1 MHTKKIF
8 SAVAAILF
16 FALAHT
22 VLAVPPNPVPILT
35 GLAPTSTTA
44 GGAGFTLMLTGTKFV
59 VASVVQWNGSPRAT
73 TLVTSSTLTA
83 AITTIDL
90 ANAGTSSLAIQNPT
104 PGGGISGAMVFTIN
118 PPLPPTNAVG
128 FIFANVTSSAI
139 VGSDVTFTIEAVNAS
154 GTVDTSFE
162 QGVTLTVG
170 GSGSGGGL
178 VAIVNGIGSATVA
191 DNTAETIALGL
202 EDSQSTGLDVS
213 ASATIVFTSNPGA
226 PILPPAP
233 TGEGPSPE
241 TVATGIQPTIAIT
254 FSGMAYLGASVTV
267 IRKDLG
273 LQAAPITEA
282 IPAAADGSF
291 LVELNNVVRLTG
303 QTYLLSFIDKN
314 GLVAQTKA
322 YNIPAQDKLVY
333 GNILVAPTL
342 GFVNA
347 SIVASNTPLLVT
359 GYATPGATV
368 ELFID
373 GDPAGTIIVNDP
385 TGKYDYTITTDGL
398 ALGRHAIW
406 AIQKYAIPAVEVAG
420 YTNPE
425 SEDELFVDS
434 STDGTLL
441 TPQATDTYAFIPPAI
456 NGTDQAAPPTVGAVY
471 TKQAESDF
479 SNQESFTISP
489 LADPKLDLDGDGVVD
504 IGDLSI
510 FLSYLQNLKSSLINF
525 RIVDPNIVQALDF
538 NGDGVVDIKDLDI
551 LEAAI
556 AKQ

>member
-1 MHTKKIF
+1 
-8 SAVAAILF
+8 
-16 FALAHT
+16 
-22 VLAVPPNPVPILT
+22 
-35 GLAPTSTTA
+35 
-44 GGAGFTLMLTGTKFV
+44 
-59 VASVVQWNGSPRAT
+59 
-73 TLVTSSTLTA
+73 
-83 AITTIDL
+83 
-90 ANAGTSSLAIQNPT
+90 
-104 PGGGISGAMVFTIN
+104 
-118 PPLPPTNAVG
+118 
-128 FIFANVTSSAI
+128 
-139 VGSDVTFTIEAVNAS
+139 VGSGVTFAIEAVNAS
-154 GTVDTSFE
+154 GTVDASFE

-178 VAIVNGIGSATVA
+178 VAIVNGVGTATVN
-191 DNTAETIALGL
+191 DNTPETIALGL
-202 EDSQSTGLDVS
+202 EDSQATGLDVS
-213 ASATIVFTSNPGA
+213 ATANILFAANPGA
-226 PILPPAP
+226 PIAPPP
-233 TGEGPSPE
+233 TSEGPSAE
-241 TVATGIQPTIAIT
+241 SVALGIQPGIAIT
-254 FSGMAYLGASVTV
+254 FSGMAYPGASVTV

-273 LQAAPITEA
+273 LQAAPVTEA

-291 LVELNNVVRLTG
+291 LVELDNVIRLTG
-303 QTYLLSFIDKN
+303 QTYLLSFVDKN

-333 GNILVAPTL
+333 GNILAAPTL

-347 SIVASNTPLLVT
+347 SIVASGTPLLVT

-373 GDPAGTIIVNDP
+373 GNPAGTVVVNDP
-385 TGKYDYTITTDGL
+385 TGKYGYTITTDGV

-441 TPQATDTYAFIPPAI
+441 APQATDTYIFVPPAA
-456 NGTDQAAPPTVGAVY
+456 NGTDQVTPATVGAVY

-489 LADPKLDLDGDGVVD
+489 LADPKLDLNGDGVID

-510 FLSYLQNLKSSLINF
+510 FLSYLENLKSNLVNF
-525 RIVDPNIVQALDF
+525 HIVDPNIIQALDF

-551 LEAAI
+551 LEAAT
-556 AKQ
+556 AHP